1 MRAVT
6 IVAPG
11 PLSTIQDLGR
21 PGYQHLGV
29 PRSGAADRSAMTLA
43 NRLVG
48 NAEGAPTIESTL
60 GGLVFRCDTDILIAV
75 TGALT
80 DVVVNGVA
88 VGVNTAVVAHAGS
101 EVSVGTPS
109 QGCRNYVALRGGI
122 AAPPTLGSC
131 STDTLSGTGP
141 DPLSAGDVL
150 DVGGEFG
157 PWPAT
162 LVAPTDNRARPVVE
176 LETYPG
182 PRAPRLV
189 APDEL
194 FAGTWEVTPAS
205 NRVGVRLR
213 RPDDDSS
220 PTLRHRD
227 DLAELLSEGVAH
239 GSIQVP
245 PAGEPVIFL
254 ADHPVTGG
262 YPVVAV
268 LSAPAVSGAAQLVAG
283 NRVRFRSA

>member
-48 NAEGAPTIESTL
+48 NAEGSPTIESTL

-109 QGCRNYVALRGGI
+109 QGCRNYVALRG
-122 AAPPTLGSC
+122 
-131 STDTLSGTGP
+131 LS
-141 DPLSAGDVL
+141 LI
-150 DVGGEFG
+150 
-157 PWPAT
+157 
-162 LVAPTDNRARPVVE
+162 
-176 LETYPG
+176 
-182 PRAPRLV
+182 
-189 APDEL
+189 
-194 FAGTWEVTPAS
+194 
-205 NRVGVRLR
+205 
-213 RPDDDSS
+213 
-220 PTLRHRD
+220 H
-227 DLAELLSEGVAH
+227 
-239 GSIQVP
+239 I
-245 PAGEPVIFL
+245 
-254 ADHPVTGG
+254 
-262 YPVVAV
+262 
-268 LSAPAVSGAAQLVAG
+268 
-283 NRVRFRSA
+283 

>member
-1 MRAVT
+1 MTAVT

-48 NAEGAPTIESTL
+48 NTEGAPTIESTL
-60 GGLVFRCDTDILIAV
+60 GGLVFRCDADTLIAI

-80 DVVVNGVA
+80 DVTVNGVA
-88 VGVNTAVVAHAGS
+88 VGVNVAVVADAGS
-101 EVSVGTPS
+101 NVALGTPL

-122 AAPPTLGSC
+122 AADPTLGSC
-131 STDTLSGTGP
+131 STDTLSGIGP
-141 DPLSAGDVL
+141 DPLSPGDVL
-150 DVGGEFG
+150 DLDNEFG
-157 PWPAT
+157 SWPAT
-162 LVAPTDNRARPVVE
+162 LVAPTDNRRRSVIE
-176 LETYPG
+176 LDTYPG
-182 PRAPRLV
+182 PRATRLS
-189 APDEL
+189 ALDDL
-194 FAGTWEVTPAS
+194 CAGVWEVTPAS

-213 RPDDDSS
+213 RPADEVA
-220 PTLRHRD
+220 PTLRHRE
-227 DLAELLSEGVAH
+227 DLPELLSEGVAH
-239 GSIQVP
+239 GSVQVP

-268 LSAPAVSGAAQLVAG
+268 LSAPAQSSAAQLVAG
-283 NRVRFRSA
+283 SRVRFRSA